1 MKKRLISFLLVLVLV
16 VAALPL
22 TAMAY
27 GLDNFANV
35 RSYPA
40 GKFYDVTSDKW
51 FYDNVKRGYESGLID
66 GRTEDSF
73 GPDLY
78 VTLAETVK
86 LAACL
91 HSIYHTGSADFV
103 QGAPWYDVYFDYL
116 IDNDVFPEEFRD
128 TISYADEY
136 IPRSLVAYVF
146 WMALPDEAFWYINNI
161 PYNSIPDVDFWH
173 NFCYPIYELYRAG
186 ILAGKDESG
195 TFEPDELVLRS
206 EVATI
211 LSRIVDKSLRKS
223 FLLFPPQTIA
233 PSTYEIK
240 LSPGET
246 YFLTITVNDDFYAH
260 IAFWEFS
267 NALDEKPL
275 DVFWYGSDGNRTYTL
290 GISAVESGYDYI
302 ELFLEDEY
310 GNEYGHAYI
319 TVEVW

>member
-1 MKKRLISFLLVLVLV
+1 MKKRFISFLLVLVLV

-116 IDNDVFPEEFRD
+116 IDNGVIPAAFHEMKF
-128 TISYADEY
+128 YADEY
-136 IPRSLVAYVF
+136 APRSVVAYIL
-146 WMALPDEAFWYINNI
+146 WASLPYEAIEHIQYI
-161 PYNSIPDVDFWH
+161 PYGSITDVPLSHGFS
-173 NFCYPIYELYRAG
+173 FPIYELYRAG

-195 TFEPDELVLRS
+195 TFDPDELVLRS
-206 EVATI
+206 EVAAM
-211 LSRIVDKSLRKS
+211 LSRFVDKSLRKS
-223 FLLFPPQTIA
+223 FSLPHQTLII
-233 PSTYEIK
+233 PSTYFII
-240 LSPGET
+240 LSPGES
-246 YFLTITVNDDFYAH
+246 YFLDVRVDDNYSIEGLKFDYYTPQGEPTLYA
-260 IAFWEFS
+260 APSEW
-267 NALDEKPL
+267 
-275 DVFWYGSDGNRTYTL
+275 DGGPSYTL
-290 GISAVESGYDYI
+290 YI
-302 ELFLEDEY
+302 EAYYPSQNYIEHYLIDEY
-310 GNEYGHAYI
+310 GNEYWHVYVSV
-319 TVEVW
+319 TVE